1 MPLTT
6 AVGSD
11 GSVTLPTGFNAALN
25 TWSATLTRSTQVTT
39 AFAPT
44 SNAHNR
50 RASKVLDITGS
61 AGGFPFFDDGTE
73 TDADGSIAP
82 IKHSGTALDD
92 RAGGTVTLFTVE
104 PSATRCSIA
113 FAAVFS
119 SFAFG
124 VAQDG
129 ASTVTFNFEMNQSTA
144 PTVTWD
150 QGA

>member
-1 MPLTT
+1 MPLTV

-11 GSVTLPTGFNAALN
+11 GSASMGTGFNAALN
-25 TWSATLTRSTQVTT
+25 TWSATLTRSTQITT

-61 AGGFPFFDDGTE
+61 AGGFTIYDDGAD
-73 TDADGSIAP
+73 TDGDNNISP
-82 IKHSGTALDD
+82 IKHSGTALND
-92 RAGGTVTLFTVE
+92 RDGATITLFTVE
-104 PSATRCSIA
+104 PSATRCSLS

-119 SFAFG
+119 SFNFG
-124 VAQDG
+124 VTQDG
-129 ASTVTFNFEMNQSTA
+129 ASTVTFNFEMNQATA

-150 QGA
+150 QG